1 MRSKEMFQ
9 PKISKEEVNRL
20 PIEEFSGKI
29 HVIDSIDRLDNALNI
44 LNRQSIVG
52 LDTETRPS
60 FKRGVVYKVSL
71 LQVATLNE
79 CFLFRLNKIG
89 FPDKLSEFLS
99 NERITK
105 VGLALRDDLNGLFK
119 QHNFKPK
126 GFVDIQNEARNYGIL
141 ELSLQKIYAII
152 FEKKISKSQRLTNWE
167 KNKLT
172 PQQKVYAATDA
183 WATLRIY
190 LHLARE
196 KKLTKTEVQN
206 LIVENGVEN
215 NFPNHSTKH

>member
-1 MRSKEMFQ
+1 MFQ
-9 PKISKEEVNRL
+9 PKISKKEVNQL

-29 HVIDSIDRLDNALNI
+29 QLIDSLDKLDNALKI
-44 LNRQSIVG
+44 INRQSIVG

-60 FKRGVVYKVSL
+60 FKRGIVYKVSL

-89 FPDKLSEFLS
+89 FPKKLSNFLS
-99 NERITK
+99 NEKITK

-119 QHNFKPK
+119 QQNFKPK
-126 GFVDIQNEARNYGIL
+126 GFVDIQNEAKNYGIL

-152 FEKKISKSQRLTNWE
+152 FGKKISKSQRLTNWE
-167 KNKLT
+167 NNKLT
-172 PQQKVYAATDA
+172 PQQQVYAATDA

-190 LHLARE
+190 LHLLQQ

-206 LIVENGVEN
+206 LIVENSAEN
-215 NFPNHSTKH
+215 SFPNYSTKH

>member
-1 MRSKEMFQ
+1 MFQ
-9 PKISKEEVNRL
+9 PKISKKEVNQL

-29 HVIDSIDRLDNALNI
+29 QLIDSLDKLDNALKI
-44 LNRQSIVG
+44 INRQSIVG

-60 FKRGVVYKVSL
+60 FKRGIVYKVSL

-89 FPDKLSEFLS
+89 FPEKLSNFLS
-99 NERITK
+99 NEKITK

-119 QHNFKPK
+119 QQNFKPK
-126 GFVDIQNEARNYGIL
+126 GFVDIQNEAKNYGIL

-152 FEKKISKSQRLTNWE
+152 FGKKISKSQRLTNWE
-167 KNKLT
+167 NNKLT
-172 PQQKVYAATDA
+172 PQQQVYAATDA

-190 LHLARE
+190 LHLLQQ

-206 LIVENGVEN
+206 LIVENDAEN
-215 NFPNHSTKH
+215 SFPNYSTKH

>member
-1 MRSKEMFQ
+1 MFQ
-9 PKISKEEVNRL
+9 PKISKKEVNQL

-29 HVIDSIDRLDNALNI
+29 QLIDSLDKLDNALKI
-44 LNRQSIVG
+44 INRQSIVG

-60 FKRGVVYKVSL
+60 FKRGIVYKVSL

-89 FPDKLSEFLS
+89 FPEKLSNFLS
-99 NERITK
+99 NEKITK

-119 QHNFKPK
+119 QQNFKPK
-126 GFVDIQNEARNYGIL
+126 GFVDIQNEAKNYGIL

-152 FEKKISKSQRLTNWE
+152 FGKKISKSQRLTNWE
-167 KNKLT
+167 NNKLT
-172 PQQKVYAATDA
+172 PQQQVYAATDA

-190 LHLARE
+190 LHLLQQ

-206 LIVENGVEN
+206 LIVENGAEN
-215 NFPNHSTKH
+215 SFPNYSTKH